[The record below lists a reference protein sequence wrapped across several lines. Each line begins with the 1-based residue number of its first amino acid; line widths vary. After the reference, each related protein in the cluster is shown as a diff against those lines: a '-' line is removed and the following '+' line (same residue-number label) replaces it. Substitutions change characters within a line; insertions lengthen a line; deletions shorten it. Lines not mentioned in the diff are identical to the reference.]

1 MSNNMPKSI
10 QEYFENLGKKRGLRE
25 GVNGVAK
32 NLLRNGF
39 EPEVVAENTGLNLS
53 QIHTLQKQMA

>member
-1 MSNNMPKSI
+1 MPNNMPTSI
-10 QEYFENLGKKRGLRE
+10 QEHFENLGKRE

-32 NLLRNGF
+32 NLLRNGI